1 MSMLSTQVDEL
12 RELATRYDELQ
23 AGVVRAVRIPLNM
36 GSVLRE
42 AADTIWELRC
52 RLVDAEDRVRK
63 RDEAELEAIER
74 VNMTHERM
82 I

>member
-1 MSMLSTQVDEL
+1 MSYCVLLYVDLTE
-12 RELATRYDELQ
+12 E
-23 AGVVRAVRIPLNM
+23 G
-36 GSVLRE
+36 
-42 AADTIWELRC
+42 
-52 RLVDAEDRVRK
+52 VRK